1 MNFLSKKSYIA
12 WYFVIPVV
20 FIHLFVIGIPSILSL
35 ALCLTDW
42 SGLGKINY
50 VGFENFIELFD
61 DRYFKKAIFHNI
73 LWTIIFLTVPVCIAL
88 MCAYLLTGIKRGQMF
103 YRLAFFFPYML
114 ASVVNC
120 QIWKYLFHPIHG
132 LGGFFESIGIEALA
146 SSPFTTKETSLY
158 AAAFVDGWHFW
169 GFLVVIYLTGMYQVD
184 NHLYEAAD
192 IEGASKFQKFRY
204 ITLPMIRPIFIF
216 SLMIII
222 IWSVPVFD
230 YVYILTGGGPALSLI
245 HI

>member
-88 MCAYLLTGIKRGQMF
+88 MCAYLLTGINRGQMF

-132 LGGFFESIGIEALA
+132 LGGF
-146 SSPFTTKETSLY
+146 
-158 AAAFVDGWHFW
+158 
-169 GFLVVIYLTGMYQVD
+169 
-184 NHLYEAAD
+184 
-192 IEGASKFQKFRY
+192 
-204 ITLPMIRPIFIF
+204 
-216 SLMIII
+216 
-222 IWSVPVFD
+222 
-230 YVYILTGGGPALSLI
+230 LSL
-245 HI
+245 

>member
-73 LWTIIFLTVPVCIAL
+73 LWTIIFLTVPA
-88 MCAYLLTGIKRGQMF
+88 
-103 YRLAFFFPYML
+103 
-114 ASVVNC
+114 
-120 QIWKYLFHPIHG
+120 
-132 LGGFFESIGIEALA
+132 IG
-146 SSPFTTKETSLY
+146 
-158 AAAFVDGWHFW
+158 
-169 GFLVVIYLTGMYQVD
+169 LVVIKEPFLV
-184 NHLYEAAD
+184 
-192 IEGASKFQKFRY
+192 IKFSGEQL
-204 ITLPMIRPIFIF
+204 ITE
-216 SLMIII
+216 
-222 IWSVPVFD
+222 
-230 YVYILTGGGPALSLI
+230 
-245 HI
+245 